1 MSLEWSCYF
10 SLHPPFP
17 SFFFLRLSE
26 YWLNFLSVGLGD
38 TLDLVL
44 LLDRIAVGRVL
55 GGVDELV
62 SKALSDGLDVAESR
76 LSRLYVLK
84 RKKSNC

>member
-1 MSLEWSCYF
+1 MNEKIF
-10 SLHPPFP
+10 E
-17 SFFFLRLSE
+17 RV
-26 YWLNFLSVGLGD
+26 NFLSVGLGD

-44 LLDRIAVGRVL
+44 LLDGIAVGGVL

-76 LSRLYVLK
+76 LSRLYLRKNILK
-84 RKKSNC
+84 LIRKL